1 MNCKIYIESS
11 NSGMYVVRKKFEKYI
26 FHTFLYQL
34 PAFLSNNLHVKK
46 VFINFNPLCD
56 EKKIIASDISKN
68 EPL

>member
-11 NSGMYVVRKKFEKYI
+11 NSGMYVVRKKFDKYI
-26 FHTFLYQL
+26 FHTFFTNYLHFYQTICM
-34 PAFLSNNLHVKK
+34 SKK

>member
-1 MNCKIYIESS
+1 
-11 NSGMYVVRKKFEKYI
+11 MYLVRKKFEKYI
-26 FHTFLYQL
+26 FHSFLYQL